1 MQFTNQL
8 RGNDAMITISIS
20 SGLPDLQ
27 KKLNDL
33 RNPDKV
39 FRTAAINSLALVSTR
54 IQQKGQDASGDLI
67 GGGQYSTE
75 ARKIKGFKDVA
86 NKRQQKTQKTDVFS
100 GGYEEFRQKAGRQTN
115 YIDLTLT
122 GGMFAGFTVERQNN
136 NYVVGFTGSG
146 KNSPSWKAK
155 MNEERF
161 GEIFSL
167 GLSEERLIY
176 SIIERSINEILR

>member
-1 MQFTNQL
+1 
-8 RGNDAMITISIS
+8 MITISIDS
-20 SGLPDLQ
+20 SLPMLQ

-54 IQQKGQDASGDLI
+54 VQQKGQDVNGALI
-67 GGGQYSTE
+67 GGGEYSTGS
-75 ARKIKGFKDVA
+75 RKIKGFAEVA
-86 NKRQQKTQKTDVFS
+86 NKRQQKTQSTDVFS
-100 GGYEEFRQKAGRQTN
+100 GGYEEFRRKSGRQTN

-122 GGMFAGFTVERQNN
+122 GAMFAGFTVERQNN
-136 NYVVGFTGSG
+136 DYVVGFTGSG
-146 KNSPSWKAK
+146 KDSPSWKAR

-167 GLSEERLIY
+167 SKSEQNLVY
-176 SIIERSINEILR
+176 SIIERQINEILR